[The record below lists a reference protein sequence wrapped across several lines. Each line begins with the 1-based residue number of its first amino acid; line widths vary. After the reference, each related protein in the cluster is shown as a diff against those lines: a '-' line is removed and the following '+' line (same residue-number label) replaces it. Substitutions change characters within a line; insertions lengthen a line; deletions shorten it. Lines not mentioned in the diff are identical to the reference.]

1 MDERPD
7 MQGAPLGEDD
17 RDPLNLRLLRLLVTV
32 LTVVMIVGLIAVVV
46 TFVTRFPGGD
56 GIALPETVI
65 LPEGVRANAVTMG
78 ADWFA
83 VVTEDD
89 RILIFDRDSGEIR
102 QTVQITGD

>member
-1 MDERPD
+1 
-7 MQGAPLGEDD
+7 
-17 RDPLNLRLLRLLVTV
+17 
-32 LTVVMIVGLIAVVV
+32 
-46 TFVTRFPGGD
+46 
-56 GIALPETVI
+56 